1 MILFLEDW
9 RRYPTAIV
17 HRTTK
22 NKSFLTIA
30 EKFKKMGV
38 KNYFFMLALIQPE
51 LEHVDPFD
59 PTLDDVTKAKV
70 AVECKINPWYAFR
83 ECMRVPPQGGSPTGL
98 PLRANRGNM
107 ALFWSFFVHI
117 ISFLLQ
123 PRQTGKSIGSD
134 FLSSYLTFIACTN
147 TRINLFTKDNPTR
160 VSNVERIKEIRGYM
174 PDYLQARH
182 RHDSDNTI
190 EVECKLNNNTIS
202 TAVAQNNKIGAN
214 GVGRGLTA
222 PINIVDEGPFC
233 NFIRITLPAMLASG
247 TAARDEAKAYGTP
260 YGTIFTTT
268 AGKLDEDSGEYMYE
282 LLMGG
287 MPWSE
292 FLYDAKNEKE
302 AHEIVKAS
310 STGLMKLVNITLS
323 HRQLGYSD
331 EWLLEKLS
339 ENNSKGE
346 DADRDF
352 FLKWTAGG
360 LRSPLI
366 TVLNENFRKAARDPD
381 YVEMTPEYYAIRWYI
396 PRDQIAQRM
405 SMGSFVA
412 GMDCSEAIGQDS
424 ITLVLA
430 DVETMEVVCAFDI
443 NETNIMKFTNF
454 LARFMVTYQNFVL
467 VPERR
472 SICSAIID
480 MLLMILPT
488 HGIDP
493 FRRIYNVIIDEPE
506 ENADEAR
513 IVSLDES
520 RRPSSF
526 YDRCKKYFGF
536 ATSGSG
542 KFSRDMLYSEILQRA
557 ARISCHNANDKRLI
571 SEITG
576 LVSKNGRI
584 DHSSGKHDDM
594 VIAWLLIVWFLT
606 RTKNLHEYGISSCM
620 SQLNEFDEYANV
632 RTERT
637 EKHVY
642 KDRVDSYT
650 RIQIEQLLTQM
661 SQTKDE
667 TIMMR
672 LEIQVR
678 ALDKKLSSEFTI
690 DSNNLDGLIK
700 DIKTKQIK
708 QARERYTQARQNTY
722 YC

>member
-17 HRTTK
+17 HRTTR
-22 NKSFLTIA
+22 NRSFLMIA

-59 PTLDDVTKAKV
+59 PELDDLTKAKI

-83 ECMRVPPQGGSPTGL
+83 ECLRVPPQGGSPLGI

-107 ALFWSFFVHI
+107 ALFWSFFIHLVP
-117 ISFLLQ
+117 FLLQ
-123 PRQTGKSIGSD
+123 PRQTGKSLGSD
-134 FLSSYLTFIACTN
+134 FLSGYLTFIACTN

-160 VSNVERIKEIRGYM
+160 VSNVERIKEIREYL
-174 PDYLQARH
+174 PPYLQARSKK
-182 RHDSDNTI
+182 DSDNTI
-190 EVECKLNNNTIS
+190 EVECKQNNNIIS

-214 GVGRGLTA
+214 GVGRGLTS
-222 PINIVDEGPFC
+222 PINIIDEGPFC
-233 NFIRITLPAMLASG
+233 TFIRITLPAMLASG
-247 TAARDEAKAYGTP
+247 TSARDEARQFGTP

-287 MPWSE
+287 MIWTE

-302 AHEIVKAS
+302 AHDIVRNG
-310 STGLMKLVNITLS
+310 STGLMKLVNITMS

-339 ENNSKGE
+339 ENNSRGE

-366 TVLNENFRKAARDPD
+366 TALNEIFRKSARDPD
-381 YVEMTPEYYAIRWYI
+381 YVEITPELYSIRWYI
-396 PRDQIAQRM
+396 PKDDIYSVM
-405 SMGSFVA
+405 SQGQFVA
-412 GMDCSEAIGQDS
+412 GMDCSEAVGLDS
-424 ITLVLA
+424 ITMVVM
-430 DVETMEVVCAFDI
+430 DVDTMTVVAAMDI

-454 LARFMVTYQNFVL
+454 LARFIVTYTNVTL

-488 HGIDP
+488 FGVDP
-493 FRRIYNVIIDEPE
+493 FRRIYNVLMDEPE
-506 ENADEAR
+506 EHVDDAR
-513 IVSLDES
+513 LAMMDES
-520 RRPSSF
+520 RRPTSF
-526 YDRCKKYFGF
+526 YDRCKRYFGF

-542 KFSRDMLYSEILQRA
+542 KFSREKLYTEILQRA
-557 ARISCHNANDKRLI
+557 ARISCYTINDRRLV

-576 LVSKNGRI
+576 LVYKNTRI

-594 VIAWLLIVWFLT
+594 VIAWLMCVWFLT
-606 RTKNLHEYGISSCM
+606 RTRNLQEYGITRC
-620 SQLNEFDEYANV
+620 LGNITEFDEFASARV
-632 RTERT
+632 ERT
-637 EKHVY
+637 EKHVF
-642 KDRVDSYT
+642 KDRVDGHT
-650 RIQIEQLLTQM
+650 RQQIELLLEQM
-661 SQTKDE
+661 RQTRDDG
-667 TIMMR
+667 IMMR
-672 LEIQVR
+672 LELQVR
-678 ALDKKLSSEFTI
+678 ALDRRLSSEFTI

-700 DIKTKQIK
+700 DIKVKQ
-708 QARERYTQARQNTY
+708 QRQSREQYANARRNTY
-722 YC
+722 Y